1 MGIRGMDAALLQAS
15 ILEADVVI
23 IVQVVDADDAVAPTA
38 KHVHQF
44 GADESGG
51 SGYKYLH
58 DCVTFSRNCG
68 GMNDTATATKPSMAT
83 SSLRSFLMR
92 LM

>member
-1 MGIRGMDAALLQAS
+1 MNIRKERFLNAYIVSGTVEEAAKVAGIGRS
-15 ILEADVVI
+15 
-23 IVQVVDADDAVAPTA
+23 T
-38 KHVHQF
+38 
-44 GADESGG
+44 
-51 SGYKYLH
+51 GYKYLH